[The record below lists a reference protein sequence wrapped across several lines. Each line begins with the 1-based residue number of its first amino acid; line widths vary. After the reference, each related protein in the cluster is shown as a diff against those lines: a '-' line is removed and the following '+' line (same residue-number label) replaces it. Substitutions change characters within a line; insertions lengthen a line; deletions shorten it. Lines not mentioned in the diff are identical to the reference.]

1 MVAQKRPK
9 KKMVDVSF
17 DIFERL
23 PTQNAINQGSQL
35 S

>member
-1 MVAQKRPK
+1 MVAQKRQ
-9 KKMVDVSF
+9 KKMVDVTF

-23 PTQNAINQGSQL
+23 PTQNAINLDSQL